1 MKAWTDTLAK
11 KHRTAMPVTAMLALT
26 ACVTESLFV
35 DLGYPPE
42 KEQYYAGLDS
52 TGISAAGLRSR
63 SLILVVIDEREE
75 KDPIGVVNTGLVF
88 ESHSY
93 VHTDDNI
100 ALWVYDSVV
109 HELGLFDYQ
118 VVDAHVAGG
127 DEAVDQL
134 RMIVTR
140 VNSSCYFT
148 CEASVS
154 LAASLITSDGEV
166 VSAEVIG
173 TEGKAGLPGR
183 WESLMEEALR
193 RALQESIRTTLLDFG
208 FVTEGRFGDADMNG
222 SPN

>member
-11 KHRTAMPVTAMLALT
+11 KCRMAMPVTAMLALT

-42 KEQYYAGLDS
+42 KEQDYAGLDS
-52 TGISAAGLRSR
+52 TGNSAAGLRSR

-93 VHTDDNI
+93 AHTDDNI

-134 RMIVTR
+134 RIAVTR
-140 VNSSCYFT
+140 VISNCFYI
-148 CEASVS
+148 CDASVS
-154 LAASLITSDGEV
+154 LATSLTTSNGEV

-173 TEGKAGLPGR
+173 SEGKAGLSGR

-208 FVTEGRFGDADMNG
+208 FVTEGRFGDADTNG

>member
-52 TGISAAGLRSR
+52 TGNSAAGLRSR

-93 VHTDDNI
+93 AHTDDNI

-109 HELGLFDYQ
+109 HELGLFD
-118 VVDAHVAGG
+118 
-127 DEAVDQL
+127 
-134 RMIVTR
+134 
-140 VNSSCYFT
+140 
-148 CEASVS
+148 
-154 LAASLITSDGEV
+154 
-166 VSAEVIG
+166 
-173 TEGKAGLPGR
+173 
-183 WESLMEEALR
+183 
-193 RALQESIRTTLLDFG
+193 
-208 FVTEGRFGDADMNG
+208 
-222 SPN
+222 